1 MLLRFIVY
9 LQCLLCSLLYA
20 DTPPSV
26 ALFYGAQPPLAELR
40 AFDVVVVDPNHA
52 NISPQHYNSP
62 YSQLFAY
69 ASVGEAHPSSA
80 YFKQIP
86 QAWLKSQ
93 NHAWQSTI
101 IDQSAP
107 DWPQFFANTVIAPL
121 WEQGYRGFFLD
132 TLDSYQL
139 IAKTPE
145 QKAQQEAGLKSVIRA
160 IKQRWPEAKLIFNRG
175 FEILPEVHDLA
186 WMVAAESLYQG
197 WNANTQRYQAVSAA
211 DNTWLSQKLQNI
223 HQQYQLPILVIDYVP
238 SQQRD
243 LAKQTASNIQ
253 KLGFSAW
260 VSNPSLDALGIS
272 SEVEVLPRKVLV
284 IYNPAEAPD
293 LHYQDVVRFLGAP
306 LVYLGLVPEYI
317 PYNSTL
323 PQYDLTGRYAGIISW
338 INSDDIAT
346 NSAYPQWLTKQIQQQ
361 IPVAI
366 FSRFGVAHDSG
377 LLQTLGLKY
386 QELEPTQS
394 LQLMAQDT
402 MMGFEFPVT
411 ARTHDIY
418 PVSLNNK
425 NSTPL
430 VSLTTKSQAM
440 QWHPAALT
448 SWGGYALAPYVV
460 EMLPAKDA
468 GERWVINPL
477 SFLTKALKLD
487 EQRPIPDVT
496 TENGRR
502 LLMVH
507 IDGDGF
513 MSIAE
518 RPDRP
523 FNGQVMLEDFFKR
536 YQTPTTMSVIE
547 GEVGKTGLYP
557 ELSPQLE
564 KIARDIYALP
574 WVELASHSYSH
585 PFYWRKAEEAAQD
598 GEDSESYHL
607 PIKDYIYNSQR
618 EIKGSINYI
627 NQQLA
632 PKNKQVKV
640 FLWTGNCVATPDAL
654 AETLEAGV
662 LNMNGGDTT
671 ITRSNNSWTRIAGLG
686 IKKGDN
692 FQVFAPNQNENVY
705 TNLWTGP
712 FYGFERVI
720 ETYQLTDSPYRFK
733 PIDIYFH
740 SYLVSKTAGANALHK
755 IYQWALKQPVFAV
768 YSSEYIKKVLDFND
782 FVVAR
787 TPQGYRFR
795 GNGDLRTIRLANAPY
810 INLTQSNSIAGFNQ
824 HNQQN
829 YVHLT
834 QSNSDIVL
842 QQNTTTLPYIE
853 SSNAFIK
860 NFNRQGNDLF
870 FDLTGYQ
877 AIQLTLAN
885 AAQCQ
890 LKQGKKVLNTRQ
902 IGSRLLL
909 EDTAHELT
917 ALRLSCRS

>member
-1 MLLRFIVY
+1 MLLRLILF
-9 LQCLLCSLLYA
+9 LQCLLCSLVYA
-20 DTPPSV
+20 NTSPSV
-26 ALFYGAQPPLAELR
+26 ALFYGANPPLAELR
-40 AFDVVVVDPNHA
+40 AFDVAVVDPNHA
-52 NISPQHYNSP
+52 NIHPQSYNSQ

-69 ASVGEAHPSSA
+69 VSVGEVHPSKP

-86 QAWLKSQ
+86 KSWLKSQ
-93 NHAWQSTI
+93 NQAWQSTI
-101 IDQSAP
+101 IDQSVTE
-107 DWPQFFANTVIAPL
+107 WPQFFANTVIAPL
-121 WEQGYRGFFLD
+121 WDQGYRGFFLD

-145 QKAQQEAGLKSVIRA
+145 QKKQQEAGLKNLIRE

-175 FEILPEVHDLA
+175 FEILPEVHNLA
-186 WMVAAESLYQG
+186 WMVAAESLYQS
-197 WNANTQRYQAVSAA
+197 WNAKTQSYQAVTTQ
-211 DNTWLSQKLQNI
+211 DRTWLSQKLQNI
-223 HQQYQLPILVIDYVP
+223 HQQYQLPILAIDYVP
-238 SQQRD
+238 TPQRE
-243 LAKQTASNIQ
+243 LARQTAAKIK

-260 VSNPSLDALGIS
+260 VSNPTLDALGIS

-306 LVYLGLVPEYI
+306 LAYLGLVPEYI

-411 ARTHDIY
+411 ARAHDIY
-418 PVSLNNK
+418 PVSINNK

-477 SFLTKALKLD
+477 TFLSKALKLD
-487 EQRPIPDVT
+487 ENRPIPDVT

-523 FNGQVMLEDFFKR
+523 FNGQVMLNDFFKR
-536 YQTPTTMSVIE
+536 YQIPTTMSVIE
-547 GEVGKTGLYP
+547 GEIGKTGLYP

-585 PFYWRKAEEAAQD
+585 PFYWSKAEAAADNADDYEA
-598 GEDSESYHL
+598 YHL
-607 PIKDYIYNSQR
+607 PIKNYLYSSER
-618 EIKGSINYI
+618 EIKGSIDYI
-627 NQQLA
+627 NQTLA

-640 FLWTGNCVATPDAL
+640 FLWTGNCVSTPNAL
-654 AETLEAGV
+654 AQTVEAGV

-686 IKKGDN
+686 IKKGDY

-712 FYGFERVI
+712 FYGFERVL

-740 SYLVSKTAGANALHK
+740 AYLVSKTAGTNSLHK
-755 IYQWALKQPVFAV
+755 IYQWALKQATFPI
-768 YSSEYIKKVLDFND
+768 YSSEYIKKVLDFNQ

-795 GNGDLRTIRLANAPY
+795 GNGDLRTVRLASA
-810 INLTQSNSIAGFNQ
+810 TQTDFAQSPTVLGFNE
-824 HNQQN
+824 HNQQY
-829 YVHLT
+829 YVHLA
-834 QSNSDIVL
+834 QSNADIIE
-842 QQNTTTLPYIE
+842 QEKATLSPYIE
-853 SSNAFIK
+853 SSNATIK
-860 NFNRQGNDLF
+860 NFKRQNNDLF
-870 FDLTGYQ
+870 FDIAGFQ
-877 AIQLTLAN
+877 AIQLVLAN
-885 AAQCQ
+885 TRQCQ
-890 LKQGKKVLNTRQ
+890 LKQGNKVLKTRRQ
-902 IGSRLLL
+902 GSRLFL
-909 EDTAHELT
+909 EDAAHELSS
-917 ALRLSCRS
+917 LRLSCPS

>member
-1 MLLRFIVY
+1 MLIRLLY
-9 LQCLLCSLLYA
+9 CLQLLLFCSLA
-20 DTPPSV
+20 NANSSPSV
-26 ALFYGAQPPLAELR
+26 ALFYGANPPLAELR
-40 AFDVVVVDPNHA
+40 AFDVVVVDPDQPHINP
-52 NISPQHYNSP
+52 NTYNNTQ
-62 YSQLFAY
+62 SQLFAY
-69 ASVGEAHPSSA
+69 ASVGEAHPTKP
-80 YFKQIP
+80 YFNKIP
-86 QAWLKSQ
+86 AAWLKSQ
-93 NHAWQSTI
+93 NKAWQSTI
-101 IDQSAP
+101 IDQSNP
-107 DWPQFFANTVIAPL
+107 QWPHFFADTVIAPL
-121 WEQGYRGFFLD
+121 WAQGYRGFFLD

-145 QKAQQEAGLKSVIRA
+145 QKQQQEQGLKNTIRE
-160 IKQRWPEAKLIFNRG
+160 IKRRWPEAKLIFNRG
-175 FEILPEVHDLA
+175 FELLPEIHDLA

-197 WNANTQRYQAVSAA
+197 WNVNTQRFQPVSQT
-211 DNTWLSQKLQNI
+211 DRDWLYSQLNKI
-223 HQQYQLPILVIDYVP
+223 KTQYLLPILAIDYVATE
-238 SQQRD
+238 QRT
-243 LAKQTASNIQ
+243 LARQTAAKINE
-253 KLGFSAW
+253 LGFSAW
-260 VSNPSLDALGIS
+260 VSNPRLDALGLS

-284 IYNPAEAPD
+284 IYAPNEAKD
-293 LHYQDVVRFLGAP
+293 IHYQDVSRFLGAP
-306 LVYLGLVPEYI
+306 FAYLGLVPEYM
-317 PYNSTL
+317 PYNGNL
-323 PQYDLTGRYAGIISW
+323 PKFDLTGRYAGIVSW
-338 INSDDIAT
+338 INSDEVA
-346 NSAYPQWLTKQIQQQ
+346 NSNYPQWLVTQMERK
-361 IPVAI
+361 IPVAL
-366 FSRFGVAHDSG
+366 FSRFGFTNGSG
-377 LLQTLGLKY
+377 LLEQLGLRY
-386 QELEPTQS
+386 QEFNLNQPLNIVS
-394 LQLMAQDT
+394 HDPMMA
-402 MMGFEFPVT
+402 FEMPLTV
-411 ARTHDIY
+411 RPQDIY
-418 PVSLNNK
+418 PVEANASA
-425 NSTPL
+425 TPL
-430 VSLTTKSQAM
+430 LTLSQGETK
-440 QWHPAALT
+440 WHPAAIT
-448 SWGGYALAPYVV
+448 SWGGYVLAPYTV
-460 EMLPAKDA
+460 ETLPDKD
-468 GERWVINPL
+468 GGGRWVINPL
-477 SFLTKALKLD
+477 DFLTKALKLD
-487 EQRPIPDVT
+487 TQRPIPDVT

-518 RPDRP
+518 RPTRP
-523 FNGQVMLEDFFKR
+523 FNGQVMLDDFFKR
-536 YQTPTTMSVIE
+536 YQIPTTVSVIE
-547 GEVGKTGLYP
+547 GEVGATGLYP
-557 ELSPQLE
+557 DIAPKLE

-585 PFYWRKAEEAAQD
+585 PFSWRKAEEAAQD
-598 GEDSESYHL
+598 DEDAGIYHL
-607 PIKDYIYNSQR
+607 PLKDYKYNATR
-618 EIKGSINYI
+618 EISGSVNYI

-632 PKNKQVKV
+632 PKNKQVKI

-686 IKKGDN
+686 LKKGDN

-740 SYLVSKTAGANALHK
+740 AYLVSKTAGANSLHK
-755 IYQWALKQPVFAV
+755 IYQWALKQPVFPM

-810 INLTQSNSIAGFNQ
+810 MNLAQSNLIAGFNE

-902 IGSRLLL
+902 LGSRLLL

>member
-1 MLLRFIVY
+1 
-9 LQCLLCSLLYA
+9 LLCSWVNA
-20 DTPPSV
+20 KSSPSV
-26 ALFYGAQPPLAELR
+26 ALFYGSNPPLAELR
-40 AFDVVVVDPNHA
+40 AFDVVVVDPDQPHINPK
-52 NISPQHYNSP
+52 SYNNLQ
-62 YSQLFAY
+62 SQLFAY
-69 ASVGEAHPSSA
+69 ASVGEAHSTKP
-80 YFKQIP
+80 YFNKIP
-86 QAWLKSQ
+86 AAWLKSQ
-93 NHAWQSTI
+93 NKAWQSTI
-101 IDQSAP
+101 IDQANP
-107 DWPQFFANTVIAPL
+107 QWPQFFADTVIAPL
-121 WEQGYRGFFLD
+121 WAQGYRGFFLD

-145 QKAQQEAGLKSVIRA
+145 QKQQQEQGLKNTIRE
-160 IKQRWPEAKLIFNRG
+160 IKRRWPEAKLIFNRG
-175 FEILPEVHDLA
+175 FEILPEIHDLA

-197 WNANTQRYQAVSAA
+197 WDANTQRFQAVSQT
-211 DNTWLSQKLQNI
+211 DRDWLYSQLNKI
-223 HQQYQLPILVIDYVP
+223 KTQYQLPILAIDYVATE
-238 SQQRD
+238 QRT
-243 LAKQTASNIQ
+243 LARQTAAKI
-253 KLGFSAW
+253 KELGFSAW
-260 VSNPSLDALGIS
+260 VSNPHLDALGLS

-284 IYNPAEAPD
+284 IYNPTESPD

-306 LVYLGLVPEYI
+306 LAYLGLAPEYI
-317 PYNSTL
+317 PFNGNL
-323 PQYDLTGRYAGIISW
+323 PKFDLTGRYAGIITW
-338 INSDDIAT
+338 INSDELPP
-346 NSAYPQWLTKQIQQQ
+346 SHYPQWLTTQIQRQ
-361 IPVAI
+361 IPIAV
-366 FSRFGVAHDSG
+366 FSRFGFANDSG
-377 LLQTLGLKY
+377 LLEKLGLNYQDPQPNQIIKLDSHDPMMAFEMPLTVRS
-386 QELEPTQS
+386 QELYPI
-394 LQLMAQDT
+394 
-402 MMGFEFPVT
+402 T
-411 ARTHDIY
+411 ANA
-418 PVSLNNK
+418 SA
-425 NSTPL
+425 TPL
-430 VSLTTKSQAM
+430 LTLSQDSIRL
-440 QWHPAALT
+440 HPAALT
-448 SWGGYALAPYVV
+448 TWGGYVLAPYTI
-460 EMLPAKDA
+460 ENLPVDG
-468 GERWVINPL
+468 GERWLINPL
-477 SFLTKALKLD
+477 DFLTKALKLD
-487 EQRPIPDVT
+487 TQRPIPDVT

-518 RPDRP
+518 RPTRP
-523 FNGQVMLEDFFKR
+523 FNGQVMLDDFFKR
-536 YQTPTTMSVIE
+536 YQIPTTVSVIE
-547 GEVGKTGLYP
+547 GEVSATGLYP
-557 ELSPQLE
+557 DIAPQLE

-574 WVELASHSYSH
+574 WTELASHSYSH
-585 PFYWRKAEEAAQD
+585 PFYWSKAESAEH
-598 GEDSESYHL
+598 GEDYEAYHL
-607 PIKDYIYNSQR
+607 PIKDYKYDATR
-618 EIKGSINYI
+618 EISGSVNYI

-640 FLWTGNCVATPDAL
+640 FLWTGNCVATPDTL
-654 AETLEAGV
+654 AETLDAGV

-686 IKKGDN
+686 LKKGNN

-720 ETYQLTDSPYRFK
+720 ETYQLTDSPHRFK
-733 PIDIYFH
+733 PINIYYH
-740 SYLVSKTAGANALHK
+740 SYLVSKTAGANSLHK
-755 IYQWALKQPVFAV
+755 IYQWALKQPVFPV

-810 INLTQSNSIAGFNQ
+810 MNLAQSDSIAGFNE
-824 HNQQN
+824 HNKQN

-834 QSNSDIVL
+834 QSDSDIVL

-885 AAQCQ
+885 AAQCK

-902 IGSRLLL
+902 LGSRLLL